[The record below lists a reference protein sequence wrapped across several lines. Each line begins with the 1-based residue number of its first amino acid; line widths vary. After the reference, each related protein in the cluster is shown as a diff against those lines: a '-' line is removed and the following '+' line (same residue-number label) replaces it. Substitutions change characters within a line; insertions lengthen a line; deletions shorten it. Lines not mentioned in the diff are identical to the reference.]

1 VADALLVVRDLH
13 AWYGES
19 HILHGVTFDVRA
31 GEVVTLLGRNGAGKT
46 TTLKS
51 IMGMVDRRNGSIRF
65 SRAIEGSA
73 RGEAPLTSDFY
84 RATEGS
90 ARGAEPPLTSD
101 SHELIHLPANRIARL
116 GIAFCPEERGIF
128 ASLNVE
134 ENLLLPPVVRPGG
147 LGVDAIFGLFPNLKE
162 RLRSQGTKLSGG
174 EQQMLAI
181 GRILRTGARL
191 LLLDEPTEG
200 LAPVVVKHIG
210 ATIRRLKAEG
220 FTILL
225 VEQNFRF
232 AATVADRHCVM
243 EHGRVVDVIPNAE
256 LDRSAAKLHEYLG
269 V

>member
-1 VADALLVVRDLH
+1 MKLCRPIPKCARLIWAWDMRSPPLLSVNGLQ

-19 HILHGVTFDVRA
+19 HVLHGVSFEVNQ

-51 IMGMVDRRNGSIRF
+51 IMGMVAKRIGSIKF
-65 SRAIEGSA
+65 EGCELI
-73 RGEAPLTSDFY
+73 GLTSN
-84 RATEGS
+84 E
-90 ARGAEPPLTSD
+90 
-101 SHELIHLPANRIARL
+101 IART
-116 GIAFCPEERGIF
+116 GIAICPEERGIF
-128 ASLNVE
+128 ASLDVE
-134 ENLLLPPVVRPGG
+134 ENLELPPVIKSGG
-147 LGVDAIFGLFPNLKE
+147 LSRARIFELFPNLQE

-181 GRILRTGARL
+181 GRILRTGAQL

-200 LAPVVVKHIG
+200 LAPVIIEQIG
-210 ATIRRLKAEG
+210 RTIRTLKERG

-232 AATVADRHCVM
+232 AATVADRYYVM
-243 EHGRVVDVIPNAE
+243 EHGLVVEGFAQPELNANRE
-256 LDRSAAKLHEYLG
+256 KLHEYLG

>member
-1 VADALLVVRDLH
+1 MLDVRAPMLAIKDLQ

-19 HILHGVTFDVRA
+19 HILHGVTFDVHE

-51 IMGMVDRRNGSIRF
+51 IMGIVSHRSGSVLF
-65 SRAIEGSA
+65 HG
-73 RGEAPLTSDFY
+73 D
-84 RATEGS
+84 
-90 ARGAEPPLTSD
+90 
-101 SHELIHLPANRIARL
+101 ELIARMSDQIARA
-116 GIAFCPEERGIF
+116 GVAFCPEERGVF
-128 ASLNVE
+128 ASLSVE
-134 ENLLLPPVVRPGG
+134 ENLLLPPVVKKGG
-147 LGVDAIFGLFPNLKE
+147 LTIEQVFDLFPNLKE
-162 RLRSQGTKLSGG
+162 RLGSSQGTKLSGG

-200 LAPVVVKHIG
+200 LAPVIIQQIG
-210 ATIRRLKAEG
+210 KTIRALKEQG

-232 AATVADRHCVM
+232 ASTVADRYYVM
-243 EHGRVVDVIPNAE
+243 EHGRIIDEFANAE
-256 LDRSAAKLHEYLG
+256 LDANVEKLHDYLG

>member
-1 VADALLVVRDLH
+1 MLDKTRGDTLLAVDDLQ

-19 HILHGVTFDVRA
+19 HILHGVKFDVRA

-51 IMGMVDRRNGSIRF
+51 IMGIVGQRTGSVTF
-65 SRAIEGSA
+65 E
-73 RGEAPLTSDFY
+73 
-84 RATEGS
+84 
-90 ARGAEPPLTSD
+90 GAE
-101 SHELIHLPANRIARL
+101 LIGLSSNVIARH

-128 ASLNVE
+128 ASLDVE
-134 ENLLLPPVVRPGG
+134 ENLYLPPQVKPGG
-147 LGVDAIFGLFPNLKE
+147 LSVEKIFELFPNLKE

-200 LAPVVVKHIG
+200 LAPVIIQQIG
-210 ATIRRLKAEG
+210 RTIRALKEQG

-232 AATVADRHCVM
+232 ASTVADRYYVM
-243 EHGRVVDVIPNAE
+243 EHGRVVEGFANSE
-256 LDRSAAKLHEYLG
+256 LDANLEKLHEYLG

>member
-1 VADALLVVRDLH
+1 MPELKMAEAAAKPAGAEILSVSDLQ

-19 HILHGVTFDVRA
+19 HILHGINFNVKA

-46 TTLKS
+46 TTLKA
-51 IMGMVDRRNGSIRF
+51 IMGIVTKRTGSVRY
-65 SRAIEGSA
+65 EGTELIA
-73 RGEAPLTSDFY
+73 LTSD
-84 RATEGS
+84 
-90 ARGAEPPLTSD
+90 
-101 SHELIHLPANRIARL
+101 RIARAGL
-116 GIAFCPEERGIF
+116 AFCPEERGIF

-147 LGVDAIFGLFPNLKE
+147 LDVERIFELFPNLKE

-200 LAPVVVKHIG
+200 LAPVIIQQIG
-210 ATIRRLKAEG
+210 RTISMLKNQG

-232 AATVADRHCVM
+232 AATVADRHYVM
-243 EHGRVVDVIPNAE
+243 ENGRIIDQFANSE
-256 LDRSAAKLHEYLG
+256 LDANMAKLHDYLG

>member
-1 VADALLVVRDLH
+1 MASSAPPPEAPLGAPPGPLLAVDGLQ

-19 HILHGVTFDVRA
+19 HVLHGVCFAVNA

-51 IMGMVDRRNGSIRF
+51 IMGIVGKRTGSVKF
-65 SRAIEGSA
+65 EG
-73 RGEAPLTSDFY
+73 RELTGLAS
-84 RATEGS
+84 
-90 ARGAEPPLTSD
+90 
-101 SHELIHLPANRIARL
+101 NVIARA

-128 ASLNVE
+128 ASLDVD
-134 ENLLLPPVVRPGG
+134 ENLELPPVVRPGG
-147 LGVDAIFGLFPNLKE
+147 LPRERIFELFPNLKE

-181 GRILRTGARL
+181 GRILLTGARL

-200 LAPVVVKHIG
+200 LAPVIIQQIG
-210 ATIRRLKAEG
+210 RTIRALKQQG
-220 FTILL
+220 FTIVL

-232 AATVADRHCVM
+232 AATVADRYYVM
-243 EHGRVVDVIPNAE
+243 EHGVVVEGFAQPE
-256 LDRSAAKLHEYLG
+256 LDANRNKLHEYLG